1 MLHLKKHIKIVEE
14 LIKEDT
20 IQSLTYAALECRL
33 TIETICYE
41 RLKISYDYLSYDDL
55 RKWQPKNV
63 VKQLV
68 TDANELADEEFS
80 IAIATIETD
89 DKKPT
94 TIKEYKSLNYIDLGT
109 QTKIN
114 INKLGGLWNALS
126 NLALHVS
133 LPKSKENELNT
144 YGDKEKILRKVEEAL
159 SEIKKIS
166 EGNMIMGGAGI
177 FNLTYSFNCVTCN
190 TIIKKNIKLLKE
202 IQVVNC
208 ISPSCKE
215 SYIIKKEGDNCSH
228 SRYELDLICEKCK
241 ITLHVPYNYYVDLK
255 FGQSLNVICH
265 SCEHTTE
272 VLLRPFIKKL
282 IE

>member
-14 LIKEDT
+14 LIKEDI

-55 RKWQPKNV
+55 RKWQPKDV
-63 VKQLV
+63 VKQLI

-94 TIKEYKSLNYIDLGT
+94 IIKEYKSLNYIDLGT

-133 LPKSKENELNT
+133 LPKSK
-144 YGDKEKILRKVEEAL
+144 
-159 SEIKKIS
+159 
-166 EGNMIMGGAGI
+166 
-177 FNLTYSFNCVTCN
+177 
-190 TIIKKNIKLLKE
+190 
-202 IQVVNC
+202 
-208 ISPSCKE
+208 
-215 SYIIKKEGDNCSH
+215 
-228 SRYELDLICEKCK
+228 
-241 ITLHVPYNYYVDLK
+241 
-255 FGQSLNVICH
+255 
-265 SCEHTTE
+265 
-272 VLLRPFIKKL
+272 
-282 IE
+282 